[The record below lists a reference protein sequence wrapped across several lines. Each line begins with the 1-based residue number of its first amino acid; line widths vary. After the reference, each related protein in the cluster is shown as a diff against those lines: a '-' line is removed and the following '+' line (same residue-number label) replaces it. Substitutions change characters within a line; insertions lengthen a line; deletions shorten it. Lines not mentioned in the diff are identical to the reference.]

1 MSSGYSAGYADVVD
15 EAFVAKI
22 CPKEYNRLTKM
33 LNADGETMDGFALKV
48 QQEEVDAEI
57 FDAFMNLVNAFELK
71 TKLSL
76 NLGYQDEDHGD
87 SYDDVRGAYWVV
99 DGVYQKTRAGKK
111 YSDKIQRAFFVSFG

>member
-1 MSSGYSAGYADVVD
+1 MSMGYAGSYADVVD
-15 EAFVAKI
+15 ETFVNET
-22 CPKEYNRLTKM
+22 CPKEYHKLVSM
-33 LNADGETMDGFALKV
+33 INADGDTMDGFALKV

-111 YSDKIQRAFFVSFG
+111 YSDKIQRAFFVNFG